1 MQQVHVPNNIPWFFK
16 KTIKVIVILIF
27 RKKIYYWNN
36 LELMSNDMVKRI
48 VKEKL
53 IKNIYKKSDQNINV
67 RWKLKI
73 EIVV

>member
-1 MQQVHVPNNIPWFFK
+1 MIINL
-16 KTIKVIVILIF
+16 TY
-27 RKKIYYWNN
+27 RTKIYDWNN

-67 RWKLKI
+67 R
-73 EIVV
+73 